1 MSSDDDV
8 LAVFSLLLILKN
20 KKKNKINVKSGAK
33 SG

>member
-20 KKKNKINVKSGAK
+20 KKNKINVKSGAK